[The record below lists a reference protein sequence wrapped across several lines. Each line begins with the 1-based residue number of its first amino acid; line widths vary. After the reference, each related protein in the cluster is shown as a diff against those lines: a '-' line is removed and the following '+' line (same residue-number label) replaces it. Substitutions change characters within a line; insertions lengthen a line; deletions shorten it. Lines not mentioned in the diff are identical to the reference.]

1 MISLS
6 QQAREFA
13 DMTAKKRK
21 TQGVLDELNETLA
34 KLEEAL
40 LTRLADEGVASL
52 KVETDEGKF
61 NLFPK
66 RQLWSSCIPGHE
78 AELNDGLRA
87 LGYGDLIREQV
98 NSQRLSSLIREFD
111 TVGQAVPPEIVNAVK
126 VSERFTIGV
135 RKA

>member
-34 KLEEAL
+34 NLEEAL